1 METAEYSLGLMVT
14 IAILGMVVG
23 YSLVLAQS
31 GSLQFETAVRCP
43 SHAMNHRA

>member
-1 METAEYSLGLMVT
+1 METEQKSPWLALT
-14 IAILGMVVG
+14 IGILGMVVG

>member
-1 METAEYSLGLMVT
+1 MEGTEKSPWLAVT
-14 IAILGMVVG
+14 IGILGMIVG

-31 GSLQFETAVRCP
+31 GSLRFETAVRCP